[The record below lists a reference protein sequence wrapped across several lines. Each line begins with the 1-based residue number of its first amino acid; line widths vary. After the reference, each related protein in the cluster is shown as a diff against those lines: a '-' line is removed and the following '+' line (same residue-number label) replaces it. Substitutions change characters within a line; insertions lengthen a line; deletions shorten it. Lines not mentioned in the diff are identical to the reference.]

1 MLLSEQ
7 LKQAKPYF
15 AEQKLEALTPELI
28 DIVNQFASS
37 VYWIDS
43 TSVAVGDVVGTIHP
57 DYQGKSWEW
66 LLNNGRRMSHN
77 LELLNNNSKYYLE
90 TIKKEPSMYYIKIND
105 KLYVGADGNH
115 RTCIAKYLSD
125 IQCNTL
131 IYGITLDEYIVDF
144 SLIAAY
150 KDLIEFVKSKRLS
163 TRLILVRKIFFPN
176 IVRSLTLLHSSLLKM
191 RSWMMSNLRR
201 QWKQMRQ
208 WKMSLRSAKRNGVVP
223 RRRIGFVRKRKRKP
237 AVAMRKRL
245 AAVRKKQRQKREKIL
260 SDRIC
265 NRQFQNKSAPASK
278 LAGGAFLLTGDV
290 HRKVLNKEFHCQSRG
305 AVGHGN
311 DGFMLHH
318 YLRGKYTRHS

>member
-37 VYWIDS
+37 VFWIDS
-43 TSVAVGDVVGTIHP
+43 TSVAVGDVIGTIHP

-163 TRLILVRKIFFPN
+163 LN
-176 IVRSLTLLHSSLLKM
+176 IS
-191 RSWMMSNLRR
+191 
-201 QWKQMRQ
+201 
-208 WKMSLRSAKRNGVVP
+208 VV
-223 RRRIGFVRKRKRKP
+223 
-237 AVAMRKRL
+237 
-245 AAVRKKQRQKREKIL
+245 KKHI
-260 SDRIC
+260 
-265 NRQFQNKSAPASK
+265 NRQDGTGWKRDNYKIEISITNIKNNQTIKVFSCNEIYSIINSYRGLLSK
-278 LAGGAFLLTGDV
+278 FFGEHKKL
-290 HRKVLNKEFHCQSRG
+290 
-305 AVGHGN
+305 
-311 DGFMLHH
+311 
-318 YLRGKYTRHS
+318 Y